1 MRLWSII
8 IHLFQNRLAYLQCVY
23 VCLQHWHQ
31 TPAVFHSKHFEVNVF
46 SHFCKLVC
54 LIFINIFISLKLS
67 SLKLQMAIIWNYV
80 IQPFLYVTEGEID
93 KLECSLLETFFRLF
107 SYWQVTLEP
116 TRVEHGTEKN
126 LLRINALAYF
136 VATSVKKKFL
146 KRFLEQIYWL
156 FF

>member
-1 MRLWSII
+1 
-8 IHLFQNRLAYLQCVY
+8 
-23 VCLQHWHQ
+23 
-31 TPAVFHSKHFEVNVF
+31 
-46 SHFCKLVC
+46 
-54 LIFINIFISLKLS
+54 
-67 SLKLQMAIIWNYV
+67 MAIIWNYV

-146 KRFLEQIYWL
+146 KRFLEQIY
-156 FF
+156 